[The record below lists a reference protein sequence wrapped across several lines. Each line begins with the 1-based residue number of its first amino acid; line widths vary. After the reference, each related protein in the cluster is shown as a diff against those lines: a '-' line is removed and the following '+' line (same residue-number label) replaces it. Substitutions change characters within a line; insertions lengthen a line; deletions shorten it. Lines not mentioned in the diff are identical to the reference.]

1 MPDFELCGDVWGSGG
16 RRGQTPMPGAVEFVL
31 MDVCESFRFTPYRL
45 SKLLGVQN
53 TGSIYRWFSGERT
66 PSALFLLRL
75 AQLLLWDSQG
85 MPVHDISEIIW
96 PDSLIKWKDGS
107 ITKDN
112 HEPGGTGI
120 VGDAFTSDVWDVAVH
135 ASLSRQRMLDQG
147 NRKGRMSIRT
157 SE

>member
-1 MPDFELCGDVWGSGG
+1 MPDFVMRGDVWGSGG
-16 RRGQTPMPGAVEFVL
+16 RRGQTPTSGAVEFVL
-31 MDVCESFRFTPYRL
+31 FDVIEAFGISQYRL
-45 SKLLGVQN
+45 GKLLGVQSP
-53 TGSIYRWFSGERT
+53 GSLYRWFSGERT

-107 ITKDN
+107 ITKDV
-112 HEPGGTGI
+112 HEPGGKGI
-120 VGDAFTSDVWDVAVH
+120 VGDAFTSNVWDVAVH